1 MRRTNNQ
8 FHRNQKIAPIRFSVC
23 GPVNRGCEAAP
34 RPIGLSCNICSSQRP
49 DVNPKVYIETTVIS
63 YLVAAPSRD
72 VIVAAHQQITDEWWK
87 IKRQF
92 FDLFASQLV
101 LREAKAGDNEMAQ
114 RRLAALQA
122 VALLEVTDEAV
133 ALAENLI
140 SQGPVP
146 RKAAEDAL
154 HIAVAVVNGLD
165 YLLTWNCKHI
175 ANAKMRDKID
185 EVCQLQGYEPIIIC
199 TPEELFED

>member
-1 MRRTNNQ
+1 V
-8 FHRNQKIAPIRFSVC
+8 K
-23 GPVNRGCEAAP
+23 
-34 RPIGLSCNICSSQRP
+34 
-49 DVNPKVYIETTVIS
+49 PKVYIETTVVS
-63 YLVAAPSRD
+63 YLIAAPSRD

-87 IKRQF
+87 TKRQF

-101 LREAKAGDNEMAQ
+101 LRESKAGDKEMAQ
-114 RRLAALQA
+114 RRMAALEEA
-122 VALLEVTDEAV
+122 ALLEVTEEAV
-133 ALAENLI
+133 ALAEQLI
-140 SQGPVP
+140 SRGPLP
-146 RKAAEDAL
+146 RKAAEDAV

-185 EVCQLQGYEPIIIC
+185 EVCRLRGYEPIIIC